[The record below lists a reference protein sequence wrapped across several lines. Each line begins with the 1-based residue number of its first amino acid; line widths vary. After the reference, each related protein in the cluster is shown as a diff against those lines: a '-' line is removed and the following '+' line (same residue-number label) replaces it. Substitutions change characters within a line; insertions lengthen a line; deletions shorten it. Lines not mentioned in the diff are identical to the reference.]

1 MRLHGVGCSNARRRS
16 GKASKP
22 CVGPSQWAR
31 ARFEASASLLKH
43 ARPRGS
49 SAREGA
55 KGDIGLFQGVRPS
68 PNNWNITRFALIALA
83 AHCLDAPSPYALPH
97 PRLVSARELDAL
109 PAYPKLLAVAELD
122 EITRRLGIVL
132 EHARELTIQMRRCG
146 RLQAR
151 DDADALH
158 GQHRRADG
166 QRDCISRAE
175 LDAVQLRGFVKL
187 KDGRARAVVSAVLAH
202 EPFNAHLMR
211 EAISMHSAC
220 NQHAI
225 SPRALLSLPRA
236 SGAD

>member
-1 MRLHGVGCSNARRRS
+1 MRSF
-16 GKASKP
+16 P
-22 CVGPSQWAR
+22 W
-31 ARFEASASLLKH
+31 RF
-43 ARPRGS
+43 
-49 SAREGA
+49 
-55 KGDIGLFQGVRPS
+55 
-68 PNNWNITRFALIALA
+68 IAWMHPLA
-83 AHCLDAPSPYALPH
+83 YYALPH

-122 EITRRLGIVL
+122 EVARRLGIVL

-146 RLQAR
+146 SLQAR

-166 QRDCISRAE
+166 QRYRISRAE

-211 EAISMHSAC
+211 EAISMQSACNQPTSPYMFTSSIWSRLRRQSAC

-225 SPRALLSLPRA
+225 SALRA